1 MNILII
7 EDEIKASKGLIKT
20 LAAIDDTIRIVAVLE
35 SVKDSLKWFGENEQ
49 PDLIFSDIQLS
60 DGLCFDIYQNVKIT
74 SPIIFCTAFD
84 EYLMDAFD
92 TCAISYLLKPI
103 SKEKIEEALA
113 KYKTMQSTF
122 QDNHIEKLLSQIK
135 PTYKTTLLVNFKD
148 KITPIQTQDIAFFYW
163 DESLLTLTTMKNHK
177 YYYSASVDEM
187 ERLLDPNLFYRAT
200 RQYLINRHAILNAER
215 YLARKIAVK
224 LSVDVPE
231 TIVIGK
237 TKMTDF
243 LKWLEGEA

>member
-7 EDEIKASKGLIKT
+7 EDEMKAAKGLIKT
-20 LAAIDDTIRIVAVLE
+20 LAEIDDTIRIVAVLE
-35 SVKDSLKWFGENEQ
+35 SVKDSVKWFAENEQ

-60 DGLCFDIYQNVKIT
+60 DGLCFDIYQNVKVT

-92 TCAISYLLKPI
+92 TCAVSYLLKPI
-103 SKEKIEEALA
+103 NKDKIEEALA
-113 KYKTMQSTF
+113 KYKSMQATF

-148 KITPIQTQDIAFFYW
+148 KIMPVQTKDIAFFYW
-163 DESLLTLTTMKNHK
+163 DESVLTLTTLKNHK

-187 ERLLDPNLFYRAT
+187 ERMLDPQLFYRT
-200 RQYLINRHAILNAER
+200 NRQFLVNRNAILNAER

-224 LSVDVPE
+224 LSVEVPE
-231 TIVIGK
+231 TIVVGK
-237 TKMTDF
+237 TKLTDF
-243 LKWLEGEA
+243 LKWLEES